1 MSSYQGVNFSTTCDR
16 LNKVFKEN
24 ITTYNLDAEDDKVQV
39 EYAFNFK
46 NDHGQMVE
54 AYLYLWKEYS
64 TIWEDCHY
72 DFHIGADSVSESHD
86 LFNYLISKL

>member
-1 MSSYQGVNFSTTCDR
+1 MSSYQGVNFATTCDR

-39 EYAFNFK
+39 EYAFKFK

-54 AYLYLWKEYS
+54 AYLYLWKEYFH
-64 TIWEDCHY
+64 IHEDCHY